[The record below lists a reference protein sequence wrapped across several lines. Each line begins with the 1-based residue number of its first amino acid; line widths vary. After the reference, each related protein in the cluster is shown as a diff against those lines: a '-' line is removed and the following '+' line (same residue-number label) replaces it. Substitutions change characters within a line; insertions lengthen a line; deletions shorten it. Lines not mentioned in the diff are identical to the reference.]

1 MLGFRIRSFYLQL
14 RGLTL
19 VLGACCGAELLDYAF
34 RGRKPP
40 GGSRRLETYPMQS
53 AYLCNHAIREYEPS
67 NFNPT
72 VAVILHLNPPPHQ
85 QSSL

>member
-1 MLGFRIRSFYLQL
+1 M

-40 GGSRRLETYPMQS
+40 GGSRRFGVVCERDGSDGRRDSGQS
-53 AYLCNHAIREYEPS
+53 GTTTLTSRPRADHSGHATRSRLDPGS
-67 NFNPT
+67 
-72 VAVILHLNPPPHQ
+72 
-85 QSSL
+85 